1 MTIVLTIIGALV
13 GAALGEVAGLLGGGL
28 LGLLAARLIVQQ
40 GRQQRLAGELARLA
54 ARIDALEGAPPA
66 TPRSSPAAEI
76 TPPPAPGVAASG
88 PAPAASWTPQPPAA
102 SATTPPQA
110 PSTSPSTSTV
120 RPAAPGR
127 LTRVGAR
134 LLRFFTTGNV
144 LARVGVVVLFFGVAF
159 LVRLAAERGLV
170 PIELRLV
177 AVALGALAMI
187 AFGWRLR
194 GRRRDY
200 ALVLQGG
207 GVGLLYLTVFGAARL
222 YALVPLGL
230 AFALMVVLVVVA
242 GALAVVQNAPAL
254 AAFGVTGGFLA
265 PVLSATGSGSHVA
278 LFSYYALLNAGI
290 LGVAW
295 FRAWRV
301 LNLLGFVFTWAIG
314 SLWGAR
320 YYAPG
325 YFASVEPFVVLSFL
339 FYLALPVLFATRGAP
354 RLRGVVDGTLVF
366 GNPVV
371 FFTVQNQL
379 VAELPFG
386 RAISALAMGA
396 VYALLARALWRRDAQ
411 HLAMLVEAFVALA
424 ALFATLAIPFAL
436 DGHWTAAAWSLEG
449 AGVLWVGLRQR
460 RRLAQLA
467 GLALQLAAAGVFFFD
482 APLTWQGTSA
492 QHATA
497 LGAALIALAALFSAW
512 RLERDSAVAWP
523 WMARSIPLL
532 LAWAIAWWC
541 GALVHEIDQLFAPRH
556 FLAAVV
562 VALAV
567 SALALAWLARRL
579 DFALAA
585 LPPAGMMPL
594 GLCAVL
600 LGVTLEP
607 SAAPWHDGGWLAW
620 PLLVMVGGV
629 LMARYAAAWPP
640 LLRDGVH
647 ASLLYLLVALA
658 TWLVAHLLARQALLG
673 EAWVMAG
680 CGGVA
685 ALVLLGLS
693 HAGAA
698 RRWPVRVS
706 ARAWQHLGLVP
717 LIVILAGWLALNAT
731 RAGGP
736 APLPYV
742 PLLNPLDLV
751 AVLGLVAA
759 LAWWRRLR
767 RDGVLTSTLARA
779 ARVAFAIAAFA
790 VLNTVVLRVMH
801 HHFMVP
807 WRLSALWHDPG
818 AQAALSLTWALVGSV
833 AMAFAARG
841 KRARERWLAG
851 AALMGVVVV
860 KLFVVDLAGSG
871 AVARV
876 VSFIGVGVVCL
887 AIAYLAPIPPRS
899 PAREEP

>member
-1 MTIVLTIIGALV
+1 MTVVLTIIGAFV
-13 GAALGEVAGLLGGGL
+13 GAAVAELAGLLGGGVI
-28 LGLLAARLIVQQ
+28 GLLAARLIVQQ
-40 GRQQRLAGELARLA
+40 GRQQRLADELARLA
-54 ARIDALEGAPPA
+54 ARLDTLEGASPA
-66 TPRSSPAAEI
+66 TPRTAPAAVSPAGSPTASAESA
-76 TPPPAPGVAASG
+76 PAREPAAGPAPG
-88 PAPAASWTPQPPAA
+88 WTAQPP
-102 SATTPPQA
+102 
-110 PSTSPSTSTV
+110 
-120 RPAAPGR
+120 RPAATPPLAAPPSTPGR
-127 LTRVGAR
+127 AARIGAR
-134 LLRFFTTGNV
+134 VLRFFTTGNV
-144 LARVGVVVLFFGVAF
+144 LAKVGVVVLFFGVAF

-170 PIELRLV
+170 PIELRLG
-177 AVALGALAMI
+177 AIALGALAMI
-187 AFGWRLR
+187 ACGWRLR
-194 GRRRDY
+194 GSRRDY

-230 AFALMVVLVVVA
+230 AFALMVALVIVA
-242 GALAVVQNAPAL
+242 GALAVLQNAPAL

-290 LGVAW
+290 LGIAW

-320 YYAPG
+320 YYAPH

-379 VAELPFG
+379 VAGLPFG
-386 RAISALAMGA
+386 RALSALAMG
-396 VYALLARALWRRDAQ
+396 VIYALLARALWRRDAQ
-411 HLAMLVEAFVALA
+411 HLGMLVEAFAALA

-436 DGHWTAAAWSLEG
+436 DGHWTAAAWSFEG
-449 AGVLWVGLRQR
+449 AGVLWVGLRQH

-467 GLALQLAAAGVFFFD
+467 GLVLQLGAAGVFVLD
-482 APLTWQGTSA
+482 APLAWQGASVP
-492 QHATA
+492 HATA

-512 RLERDSAVAWP
+512 RLDRDGAASWP
-523 WMARSIPLL
+523 WMTRLPPLL
-532 LAWAIAWWC
+532 LAWAVAWWC
-541 GALVHEIDQLFAPRH
+541 GALVLEIDQLFAPRH
-556 FLAAVV
+556 WLAAIVT
-562 VALAV
+562 ALAV

-579 DFALAA
+579 DFALAT
-585 LPPAGMMPL
+585 LPPAGVVPFGL
-594 GLCAVL
+594 GAVL
-600 LGVTLEP
+600 LGVALEP

-620 PLLVMVGGV
+620 PLLVTAGGV
-629 LMARYAAAWPP
+629 LTARYAEGWSA
-640 LLRDGVH
+640 LLRDGVY

-658 TWLVAHLLARQALLG
+658 SWLVAHLLARQAQLG

-680 CGGVA
+680 CGGVTA
-685 ALVLLGLS
+685 IALLALS
-693 HAGAA
+693 RDAAA
-698 RRWPVRVS
+698 RHWPVCLS

-717 LIVILAGWLALNAT
+717 LILMLAGWLVLNAT
-731 RAGGP
+731 RAGTP
-736 APLPYV
+736 APLPYL

-751 AVLGLVAA
+751 AVLA
-759 LAWWRRLR
+759 LAAAFAWRRRLQ
-767 RDGVLTSTLARA
+767 RDAVLTRDLARA
-779 ARVAFAIAAFA
+779 ARVGFAVAAFA

-801 HHFMVP
+801 HLFGVP
-807 WRLSALWHDPG
+807 WRLPALWQDPG
-818 AQAALSLTWALVGSV
+818 VQAALSLTWAFVGSI
-833 AMAFAARG
+833 AMASAAR
-841 KRARERWLAG
+841 RVPSRDRWLAG
-851 AALMGVVVV
+851 AALMGVVVI

-887 AIAYLAPIPPRS
+887 AIAYLAPMPPRA
-899 PAREEP
+899 PAQEAAP